1 MGKDKDGE
9 FVIAT
14 IPDVTPEEWFEGIEA
29 SMAERGWTV
38 IVRYV
43 RYGEAP
49 GTYLKTRHGL
59 QILGYSIP
67 IPDDF
72 SLDLVEAYNR
82 QIDGKTGSGE
92 LHPSQKTGL

>member
-1 MGKDKDGE
+1 MGKDGE

-14 IPDVTPEEWFEGIEA
+14 TPDETPEEWFEGIEA
-29 SMAERGWTV
+29 SMEERGWSV
-38 IVRYV
+38 LVRYV

-59 QILGYSIP
+59 QILGYSCR

-82 QIDGKTGSGE
+82 QIDGKTRSGE
-92 LHPSQKTGL
+92 LHPSQKSGV